1 MAGGKGVSMFPLVR
15 ISPPHINVDLYDSFD
30 ELHQRTVDQILS
42 DEASFENSFDDY
54 SGSDGINGDDDM
66 AQSGGE
72 HTSASTATTQIA
84 YVNSPYFPS
93 KRRSKTQKAAQR
105 HISRMN
111 SIDDENDNESGM
123 NVDGPDGHTIVDNGE
138 TLDAASE
145 EDIVFASVDLDKRMR
160 LLTFISSHPFM
171 KKGEYPVLRSA
182 RRKFVREIRR
192 ESLSVGMKEA
202 DLGKLVTYV
211 KKIYLELFGN
221 GQMSLDGSGFGEEIK
236 DETGTQK
243 SRSRSSIKD
252 DKRKRSTGNDQ
263 ATTSKQ
269 EEKKTTSKK
278 RKSLEPITDGHR
290 NKREAVDLDANHSTA
305 KSPSHFQVSR
315 ERTTNVAKG
324 MPEITIDL
332 CPSDNE
338 SPELFAKQDAPVKSP
353 FVGQV
358 SNEHNDAQKK
368 LPSPPHSEEECQKG
382 SAKSKSTQSEEAIPE
397 TLPSQQTSIKRSMTP
412 HLSPQS
418 PGQRTVGDSEE
429 EEEIGPAQFAS
440 AKDEVTSATHIK
452 QPEALEGDR
461 TQHSDRVLSK
471 KEKNR
476 RKRDNRKQRKK
487 KLFRASLT
495 NTEHVALS
503 TSADGVQQACA
514 AKEVPRTTKPNAK
527 VVDDLSISTTSDEVR
542 SKYFIAPQKLE
553 KGKMHCEEK
562 RNGPSKNAP
571 DQIPEETR
579 ILLAKLNL
587 SSDFLS
593 TDSDLSDVPSGFD
606 DIPFDY
612 SLSISPIEAQRASE
626 AVEPS
631 TPTKAKSTGG
641 APVLPRTPR
650 LRPQKISPY
659 FPKPL
664 VDPDSCLPFP
674 PIDAPSFG
682 LVQEQ
687 LAHDPFRLLIATI
700 FLNRTRGGVAL
711 PVLFKV
717 FDRFPTVEAMASTD
731 TNTLASMIHC
741 LGFQNQRAKKCIT
754 LAQTWLAFPPTKGKR
769 YRKLHY
775 PCKGDGRDI
784 GLHES
789 IADDDA
795 RVGWEIAHLPGV
807 GPYSLDSW
815 RIFCRDELR
824 GLASNWR
831 GHGASTAH
839 FSPEWKS
846 VLPQDKELRA
856 YLTWMWL
863 KEGWVWDRHTGERT
877 PASERV
883 MRAARRGGVAH
894 EEDGNWVL
902 EMSPVK
908 KASNGLTA
916 WS

>member
-1 MAGGKGVSMFPLVR
+1 MAGGKGVSTFPLVR
-15 ISPPHINVDLYDSFD
+15 ISPPHINVDLHDSFD
-30 ELHQRTVDQILS
+30 EVTQRTVDQILS

-54 SGSDGINGDDDM
+54 SGSDGINGEDDM
-66 AQSGGE
+66 TQSGGH
-72 HTSASTATTQIA
+72 HTSAFTAATQSA
-84 YVNSPYFPS
+84 NVDSPYFPS
-93 KRRSKTQKAAQR
+93 KKRSKTQKAAQR
-105 HISRMN
+105 HISRMDSN
-111 SIDDENDNESGM
+111 DDENDTESSTS
-123 NVDGPDGHTIVDNGE
+123 VVGPNGHTLVDDGE
-138 TLDAASE
+138 TLDDASE
-145 EDIVFASVDLDKRMR
+145 EDIVFASVDLDKRMD

-182 RRKFVREIRR
+182 RRSFVRELRR
-192 ESLSVGMKEA
+192 KSRSLGMKEA
-202 DLGKLVTYV
+202 DLERLVAYV
-211 KKIYLELFGN
+211 KKIYLELYGN
-221 GQMSLDGSGFGEEIK
+221 GQMSLDGSGYGEEIK
-236 DETGTQK
+236 DGQTSPPK
-243 SRSRSSIKD
+243 SSNKD
-252 DKRKRSTGNDQ
+252 NKRKRGASNDQ
-263 ATTSKQ
+263 VTTSKQ

-278 RKSLEPITDGHR
+278 RKSLEPIANGHRKRCETDGP
-290 NKREAVDLDANHSTA
+290 DANISTA
-305 KSPSHFQVSR
+305 KPPTSHSKIS
-315 ERTTNVAKG
+315 EDRTTDATKG
-324 MPEITIDL
+324 MPAITIDL
-332 CPSDNE
+332 CPSGNE
-338 SPELFAKQDAPVKSP
+338 SPEPDATQNVPVKSP
-353 FVGQV
+353 IAGQAA
-358 SNEHNDAQKK
+358 ERHNDENHR
-368 LPSPPHSEEECQKG
+368 LPSPPHSEEGYKQSSVEK
-382 SAKSKSTQSEEAIPE
+382 KTTQSEETNAE
-397 TLPSQQTSIKRSMTP
+397 TLPSQQASIKRSMTL
-412 HLSPQS
+412 HSSPKF
-418 PGQRTVGDSEE
+418 PGQHTIRDSEDE
-429 EEEIGPAQFAS
+429 EDEGEEDKKTGSSQPVS
-440 AKDEVTSATHIK
+440 AKDELPSATQAK
-452 QPEALEGDR
+452 QPESLQSYI
-461 TQHSDRVLSK
+461 TQHPDRVLSK

-487 KLFRASLT
+487 KHFRASLT
-495 NTEHVALS
+495 NTEHVALT
-503 TSADGVQQACA
+503 TSADDIQQGRDSKANQTA
-514 AKEVPRTTKPNAK
+514 KPNT
-527 VVDDLSISTTSDEVR
+527 IEVR
-542 SKYFIAPQKLE
+542 SKYFIAPQKLK
-553 KGKMHCEEK
+553 KGNVHCEER
-562 RNGPSKNAP
+562 RNTHSENVLGR
-571 DQIPEETR
+571 IPEETR
-579 ILLAKLNL
+579 ILLSKLNL

-606 DIPFDY
+606 DIPFEY
-612 SLSISPIEAQRASE
+612 SLDVSPIQVQRAPE

-631 TPTKAKSTGG
+631 TPTKATSIGA

-731 TNTLASMIHC
+731 PSTLASMIHC
-741 LGFQNQRAKKCIT
+741 LGFQNQRAKKCIA
-754 LAQTWLAFPPTKGKR
+754 LAQTWLAFPPTKGRR

-784 GLHES
+784 GADET

-824 GLASNWR
+824 GLASDWR
-831 GHGASTAH
+831 AQGASKA
-839 FSPEWKS
+839 FFRPEWKS

-877 PASERV
+877 PANERV